1 MREFDSTIIVRDVNT
16 PLISMDRS
24 DRINKEIF
32 VLNDTLD
39 QMDLIAI

>member
-24 DRINKEIF
+24 DKISKEIF